1 MATATPKPY
10 NVVYDGPTQQIQSMD
25 PNNGWV
31 AIPSV
36 LNSYTTTQKNA
47 LVTPLAGTLIFDST
61 LAKMCVYTGSAW
73 QTVTSA

>member
-1 MATATPKPY
+1 MSTATPKPY
-10 NVVYDGPTQQIQSMD
+10 NTVYDGPTQQIQSMD

-31 AIPSV
+31 SIPTV

-47 LVTPLAGTLIFDST
+47 LVTPLAGTIIFDST